1 MFNKPCVTLITG
13 AAQGNGAAIATKIHS
28 KTNTVILIDIVE
40 PKFQITNGLIPM
52 LGSVSDKQFMEK
64 VFSKALEISSNI
76 SLVNNAGI
84 TRPTNQFSNDESWKE
99 TLEVNLTAPFHW
111 LTKFTEL
118 VKNGTIESGS
128 IVNVCSLASHVSI
141 PDNPAY
147 VASKHGLL
155 GLTKAYAEILG
166 PFGIMVNSISP
177 GYIHTNMTEKSF
189 SDDKRNKYIS
199 NHTMLNKWGQ
209 PNDVAQAVEFL
220 LDSSNKYITGVNL
233 AVDGG
238 WLAKGF
244 Y

>member
-1 MFNKPCVTLITG
+1 MLNKPCVTLITG

-28 KTNTVILIDIVE
+28 KTNTVILIDKAE
-40 PKFQITNGLIPM
+40 PKFQVTNGLILM

-76 SLVNNAGI
+76 SLVNNAGV
-84 TRPTNQFSNDESWKE
+84 TRPTNQFSNYESWME
-99 TLEVNLTAPFHW
+99 TLEVNLTAPFYW
-111 LTKFTEL
+111 LMKFTEL
-118 VKNGTIESGS
+118 VKDGKIESGS
-128 IVNVCSLASHVSI
+128 IVNICSLAAHVSI

-177 GYIHTNMTEKSF
+177 GYILTNMTEKSF
-189 SDDKRNKYIS
+189 SDDKRNKYIA

-220 LDSSNKYITGVNL
+220 LDSSNKYITGVDL